1 MTQRSQGDGA
11 GCAALFAAL
20 LVFGAIVAA
29 AISLAALVDP
39 FSWMPS
45 LAEVWADCDD
55 DYATSEDECSLAT
68 RYDGF
73 WLHVA
78 VNVVYALIAGFVLY
92 AFAIAVADLRKMR
105 RARFSGEEAAERYG
119 EALNQCVGG
128 ATLMAIL
135 AAIPIIVG
143 AL

>member
-20 LVFGAIVAA
+20 LVFGAVVAA

-39 FSWMPS
+39 FAWMPS

-55 DYATSEDECSLAT
+55 DYGTNEDECSLAT
-68 RYDGF
+68 RYDDF
-73 WLHVA
+73 WLHVV
-78 VNVVYALIAGFVLY
+78 VNVAYALIAGVLLLCF
-92 AFAIAVADLRKMR
+92 AFGLADFRKTR
-105 RARFSGEEAAERYG
+105 RARFCNEDAATRYAEARSE
-119 EALNQCVGG
+119 LVGG
-128 ATLMAIL
+128 AALVATV
-135 AAIPIIVG
+135 AAIPLVVA